1 MRYTTKYLDSRSHC
15 AQQAQPHYVQLPRSV
30 WEMSGPPLDMP
41 AYYYYNSGGGG
52 GGGSYYLYRR
62 PLMESQN
69 YPLPATAALHKKS
82 IIDDP

>member
-52 GGGSYYLYRR
+52 GGQLLSAPTTFNGVAK
-62 PLMESQN
+62 
-69 YPLPATAALHKKS
+69 LPTARHRKTT
-82 IIDDP
+82 